1 MGADEVS
8 GWLGELLQLSRVEN
22 RSEAERKRVEELCRL
37 LRGAGY
43 TNQWLEDFTKGRL
56 PSGSIKRWTR
66 GVEVRD
72 TSGKDELMGELRAFV
87 EAGHRVS
94 DLGGYADA
102 KKTLDGVPMTFAQC
116 VAFVGNLLK
125 LDVDLQGLLQL
136 NQELADTGLTAKGIV
151 KTNELRRSL
160 DGKGIKIEVE
170 EEIYEAAN
178 KHGDGEGVLKALAA
192 IESLRSIVA
201 EAVAQ
206 KKESDDYAAK
216 IVSQRTELGN
226 LVNETVSYRGNVD
239 VAKTLM
245 RHGFDLNA
253 CNELLKAADKYGSAP
268 GTIGAVN
275 RYNDINDINVG
286 VEGKKAEFNSWDV
299 GVKKLQSENASLL
312 NQNAEANQLL
322 GEIAE
327 KYRHSKYLQDIA
339 SIVTDPQG
347 ARIPGPALA
356 RIGVSF
362 LTGFMMCAEASPD
375 QNRKLITAVRSNIDY
390 TVANL
395 NSYLRGA

>member
-1 MGADEVS
+1 V
-8 GWLGELLQLSRVEN
+8 
-22 RSEAERKRVEELCRL
+22 AERDHVEELCRL

-43 TNQWLEDFTKGRL
+43 TNKWLEDFTKGRL

-87 EAGHRVS
+87 EGGHKVS
-94 DLGGYADA
+94 DISAYMDA
-102 KKTLDGVPMTFAQC
+102 KRTIDGVPITFAQC
-116 VAFVGNLLK
+116 ATFGANLLK
-125 LDVDLQGLLQL
+125 LDIDLQGFLQL
-136 NQELADTGLTAKGIV
+136 NQDLADTGLTATGITR
-151 KTNELRRSL
+151 TNELRRSL
-160 DGKGIKIEVE
+160 DAKGLKIEVE

-178 KHGDGEGVLKALAA
+178 RHGDGEGVLRSLAA

-201 EAVAQ
+201 EAMAQ
-206 KKESDDYAAK
+206 KKESDDYASK
-216 IVSQRTELGN
+216 IVSQKAEYIN
-226 LVNETVSYRGNVD
+226 LLNETVSYMGTVD

-253 CNELLKAADKYGSAP
+253 CNELVKATEKYGSAP
-268 GTIGAVN
+268 GVIGAVN
-275 RYNDINDINVG
+275 LYNDIKEINVG
-286 VEGKKAEFNSWDV
+286 VEGKKAEFNSWDA
-299 GVKKLQSENASLL
+299 GVKRLQAENASLL
-312 NQNAEANQLL
+312 SQNAEANQIL

-327 KYRHSKYLQDIA
+327 KYRQSVYLRDIA
-339 SIVTDPQG
+339 SIVNDPQG

-362 LTGFMMCAEASPD
+362 LVGFMMCAEASPD
-375 QNRKLITAVRSNIDY
+375 QNRKLIAAARSNIDY

-395 NSYLRGA
+395 NSFLRGV